1 MVRRRGT
8 DRVRSNSPVE
18 RTGESGRPKKFP
30 FCRNDGSCR
39 RKLAFVGR
47 DRQSGSGGMERPFW
61 RGCAWNT
68 EFPANPVAMRDA
80 GRAACTTE
88 INVSACPIRLR
99 ERESFGAFLYDFVAL
114 SGRSFPISYSVRTV
128 DFSSLRAWPR
138 FRYDFY
144 GGVRVVK
151 PVRLWSR
158 VSS

>member
-88 INVSACPIRLR
+88 INVSACPMRLR
-99 ERESFGAFLYDFVAL
+99 ERENL
-114 SGRSFPISYSVRTV
+114 SGPFLRFCR
-128 DFSSLRAWPR
+128 SLRSLVPCLLFCADSGFSVFAGLAAIPVR
-138 FRYDFY
+138 FLR
-144 GGVRVVK
+144 RSPCRK
-151 PVRLWSR
+151 TVRLWSR